1 MSCESFT
8 QGIWPRQAGTSQ
20 GTCGVINTYV
30 GYQAIARDMAKSLAQ
45 VEKQPTVERE
55 SEYYLKNITKV
66 KSIEEFMDDAR
77 LFRFAMKAHGL
88 EDMAYA
94 KAFMVKVLEG
104 GIDEDDSF
112 ANKLTDTRYREFAET
127 FNFARYGETAT
138 VFTRAQQGT
147 VDKYVRQTLEADAG
161 ETNEGVRLAL
171 YFQRKAAKI
180 ENAFQILADPALTKV
195 AFTALGLPSTFSSA
209 NIDKQ
214 AKLLE
219 EKIDFADFKDASGTG
234 EFLKR
239 FTSLWE
245 VENGSS
251 STPNVSLLF
260 SQPTEMGI
268 SMDVMMTLQ
277 RMKF

>member
-1 MSCESFT
+1 M
-8 QGIWPRQAGTSQ
+8 
-20 GTCGVINTYV
+20 INTYV

-66 KSIEEFMDDAR
+66 KSIEDFMDDSR

-104 GIDEDDSF
+104 GIDNDQTF
-112 ANKLTDTRYREFAET
+112 ANKLSDTRYREFAET
-127 FNFARYGETAT
+127 FNFARYGDTAT

-147 VDKYVRQTLEADAG
+147 VDKYVRQTLEQNAG

-171 YFQRKAAKI
+171 YFQRKAGTIK
-180 ENAFQILADPALTKV
+180 NAFQILADPALTKV
-195 AFTALGLPSTFSSA
+195 AFTALGLPASFSSA

-214 AKLLE
+214 AKFLE
-219 EKIDFADFKDASGTG
+219 DKIDFADFQNATGTG
-234 EFLKR
+234 DFLKR
-239 FTSLWE
+239 FTALWE
-245 VENGSS
+245 VENGTS
-251 STPNVSLLF
+251 STPNVALLF
-260 SQPTEMGI
+260 AQPTEMGV
-268 SMDVMMTLQ
+268 SMDVMLTLQ
-277 RMKF
+277 GMKF